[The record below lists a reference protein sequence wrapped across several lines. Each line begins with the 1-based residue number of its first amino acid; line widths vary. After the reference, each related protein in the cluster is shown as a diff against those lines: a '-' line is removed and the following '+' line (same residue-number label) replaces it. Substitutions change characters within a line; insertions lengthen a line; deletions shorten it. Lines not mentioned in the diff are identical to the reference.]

1 MQYRT
6 ILLNLNDERW
16 VPKLVKTAASLA
28 TASDA
33 HVIGLY
39 VMPSVLPP
47 PEFIGDATNTWLE
60 AQTRFFQE
68 QARRIK
74 LKFEDLVNDS
84 SFTHEWRFDEFE
96 LRQVRRGFGNRPR
109 PCVRLDHRWS
119 RVQEWMAQRC
129 SGTRC
134 YRKRPSCSCC
144 TQRRR
149 IPRIWLRRH
158 DCMEEIERGHARS
171 F

>member
-74 LKFEDLVNDS
+74 LKFEDLVN
-84 SFTHEWRFDEFE
+84 EF
-96 LRQVRRGFGNRPR
+96 LVYAR
-109 PCVRLDHRWS
+109 
-119 RVQEWMAQRC
+119 MA
-129 SGTRC
+129 
-134 YRKRPSCSCC
+134 
-144 TQRRR
+144 
-149 IPRIWLRRH
+149 L
-158 DCMEEIERGHARS
+158 
-171 F
+171 

>member
-84 SFTHEWRFDEFE
+84 SFTHEWRFDESSFDKSVAD
-96 LRQVRRGFGNRPR
+96 LVI
-109 PCVRLDHRWS
+109 DH
-119 RVQEWMAQRC
+119 
-129 SGTRC
+129 
-134 YRKRPSCSCC
+134 
-144 TQRRR
+144 
-149 IPRIWLRRH
+149 
-158 DCMEEIERGHARS
+158 GHASDLIIVGRES
-171 F
+171 RMDGSTMFRNALL